1 MWAVPVLVF
10 VLLLAAVAARGLM
23 PFGAGPYPGDSAV
36 DPEAAQA
43 TYAEAERS
51 RWLLSLVVF
60 GSVFGFLLAIL
71 PRSLRRTLS
80 EPEPMDAAGSAELAE
95 LYARQRRKRVLGL
108 FWGLGTLAPLFM
120 GSFTAL
126 QVWYPQDGSVWGL
139 VGVVGGSILGV
150 CGAVFGTWMTA
161 ERARIAEV
169 RMRLEQSRAASA
181 A

>member
-1 MWAVPVLVF
+1 VPVLVF

-36 DPEAAQA
+36 DPEAARA

-108 FWGLGTLAPLFM
+108 FWGLGTMAPLFM

-126 QVWYPQDGSVWGL
+126 QVWYPQDGSAWGL
-139 VGVVGGSILGV
+139 VGGVGGSALGIV
-150 CGAVFGTWMTA
+150 GAVYGFMMTA

-169 RMRLEQSRAASA
+169 RARLDNATSSASM
-181 A
+181 